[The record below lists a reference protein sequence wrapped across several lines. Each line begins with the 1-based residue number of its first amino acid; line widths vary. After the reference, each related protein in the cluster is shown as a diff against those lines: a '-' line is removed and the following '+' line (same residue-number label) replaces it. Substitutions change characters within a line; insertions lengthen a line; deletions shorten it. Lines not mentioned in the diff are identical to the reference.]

1 MIQKMKNLLVSIAEV
16 RLSECVFARTLLFL
30 DSFVNED
37 RTNRVSFCL
46 RPVNECQLARGYC
59 SQSLLLCDKGFIACP
74 ELEGCPDLYK
84 CCW

>member
-46 RPVNECQLARGYC
+46 RPVNECQLA
-59 SQSLLLCDKGFIACP
+59 S
-74 ELEGCPDLYK
+74 
-84 CCW
+84 